1 MCIANNSS
9 LPSSPHSPFLSLSH
23 SFPSPSPLQW
33 IMLPAPSKGFTDL
46 ILLLSCGESYPLSWW
61 LRLTWADI
69 CMMWH
74 LTVTTCLSLSLS
86 RILQNCE
93 NIFLN
98 NQDRAL
104 SQQSRAVLLTTN
116 IKTILSGEKITIL
129 PTHHIQL
136 SPTSD
141 LQSQSM
147 FLVEESISR
156 NSLYSQGEDPCSF
169 DNLQSVDT
177 PERSQ
182 KMRLQSFEWCIKLHK
197 NSIDFLNFQF
207 TFINIGLADAGSLLP
222 DKNTHTL
229 LTITLDCKDES
240 RLRSIQLIWIF
251 LETWPKLITLKT

>member
-86 RILQNCE
+86 DLTKLWE
-93 NIFLN
+93 HFP
-98 NQDRAL
+98 
-104 SQQSRAVLLTTN
+104 QQSRQGSESAEPGRAPHNKHQDNSLWR
-116 IKTILSGEKITIL
+116 EKITIL

-182 KMRLQSFEWCIKLHK
+182 KMRLESFEWCIKLHK